1 MTPFWFRTVSTGIL
15 VLAAWTSSQAQ
26 GADAILI
33 GQSAG
38 LSGGQAKYSEDLKSG
53 IEAYFAAT
61 NRNGGVAGKTL
72 KLVSVDDKGKKDQVL
87 ENTKK
92 LVDKDKVFALIG
104 YTSGAGV
111 EASLEYLANAQVPML
126 APATG
131 NMGIRAKANRYV
143 FHTRAGY
150 DEEMNRVVID
160 LAGTAIKKIG
170 IAYLG
175 DVGPANP
182 AAMKAALA
190 AHKLT
195 PVVELPLDR
204 NATDFSEP
212 VKKIVAANPQVMLFI
227 SNAKPLAI
235 MMRELKAAGWR
246 GRVVTSSFS
255 GTGVID
261 DLKQDAHGLIM
272 TQVLP
277 AYWRTQVKLVKDYQ
291 EHLKAYK
298 ADAKPNYTS
307 LEGYVAARVL
317 VEGLRRAGGAG
328 SRERFVEA
336 LEGLRKFDLG
346 GYEISFS
353 EKSRDGS
360 RFVDTGVVSSDG
372 QIRF

>member
-1 MTPFWFRTVSTGIL
+1 MTTYWFRTLSAGIL
-15 VLAAWTSSQAQ
+15 ALSSWTSSWAQ
-26 GADAILI
+26 GGDAILI

-72 KLVSVDDKGKKDQVL
+72 KLLSVDDKGKKDQVL
-87 ENTKK
+87 DNTKK
-92 LVDKDKVFALIG
+92 LVENDKVFALIG

-111 EASLEYLANAQVPML
+111 EGSLDYLASAKVPML

-131 NMGIRAKANRYV
+131 NMGIRTKANRYV

-150 DEEMNRVVID
+150 DEEMRRVVVD
-160 LAGTAIKKIG
+160 LAGTAIKRIG

-190 AHKLT
+190 AHNLT
-195 PVVELPLDR
+195 PTVELPLDR

-212 VKKIVAANPQVMLFI
+212 VKKIVEANPQVMLFI

-261 DLKQDAHGLIM
+261 ELKEDAYGLIM

-277 AYWRTQVKLVKDYQ
+277 AYWRTQVNLVKDYQ
-291 EHLKAYK
+291 EHLKTYK
-298 ADAKPNYTS
+298 PDAKPNYTS

-346 GYEISFS
+346 GYEVSFS
-353 EKSRDGS
+353 EKNRDGS
-360 RFVDTGVVSSDG
+360 RYVDTGIVSSGG

>member
-1 MTPFWFRTVSTGIL
+1 MSSFWFRTVSAG
-15 VLAAWTSSQAQ
+15 VLAVSSWGSAWAQ
-26 GADAILI
+26 GADTLLI

-38 LSGGQAKYSEDLKSG
+38 LTGGQAKYSEDLKNG

-72 KLVSVDDKGKKDQVL
+72 KLVSLDDKGKKEQVL

-92 LVDKDKVFALIG
+92 LVENDKVFALIG

-111 EASLEYLANAQVPML
+111 EGSLEYLAGAKVPML

-131 NMGIRAKANRYV
+131 NMGIRAKANRYM

-150 DEEMNRVVID
+150 DAEMNRVVTD

-190 AHKLT
+190 AYSLT
-195 PVVELPLDR
+195 PVVEVPLDR
-204 NATDFSEP
+204 NATDFNEP

-227 SNAKPLAI
+227 SNAKPVAA
-235 MMRELKAAGWR
+235 MMRALKAAGWR

-261 DLKQDAHGLIM
+261 ELKEDAHGLIM

-277 AYWRTQVKLVKDYQ
+277 AYWRTQIKLVQDYQ
-291 EHLKAYK
+291 DHLKAYK
-298 ADAKPNYTS
+298 SDAKPNYTS

-317 VEGLRRAGGAG
+317 VEGIRRAGGG
-328 SRERFVEA
+328 SSRERFVEA

-360 RFVDTGVVSSDG
+360 RFVDTGVVSSTG